1 MHQVAELGRELEDL
15 SGKELLDQVDAL
27 HAQQR
32 RTELLI
38 LQAAYQHAV
47 LNIEETIDPQRTA
60 FGRERAVF
68 LGGEGTPK
76 VAEFA
81 AADLG
86 GRLQLSPFAAGLLM
100 ADALDLRH
108 RLPQLWGRVRA
119 MEVKVSYARYVAKK
133 TRELSPARAAYVDER
148 VVESADGRLPWS
160 RFAALVEAAIIA
172 SDPVASAEAEERA
185 AKAQFAQPTQS
196 DEHGLRG
203 FYIRADFATIA
214 RFDAAVAYFA
224 DALSALGDT
233 RSLDE
238 RRVTAVLILANP
250 THAVDL
256 LQAYAEWREADGAA
270 PVVDLA
276 KLMPVV
282 QVFVHVS
289 SEDNEVTR
297 IEGVGPVS
305 PTWVRHHLGE
315 KCRFKITPVIDLA
328 LQAPVDA
335 YEIPDRHRQAVHL
348 MTPADVFP
356 FATNTTRGK
365 QIDHTV
371 PYQPGAP
378 PGQSRIGNYGPLST
392 THHRIKTFGGW
403 EVKQP
408 LPGIFL
414 WRDRYGATYLVDH
427 TGTRRIDFAVDLF
440 FDTTV
445 LEYAA

>member
-1 MHQVAELGRELEDL
+1 MQQVAELGRELEDL
-15 SGKELLDQVDAL
+15 SGKELLDRVDVL

-38 LQAAYQHAV
+38 LQAAHHHAV
-47 LNIEETIDPQRTA
+47 LNNEDTIDPQRTA

-81 AADLG
+81 AAELG

-108 RLPQLWGRVRA
+108 RLPRLWGRVRA
-119 MEVKVSYARYVAKK
+119 LEVKVSYARYVAKM
-133 TRELSPARAAYVDER
+133 TRELSTTRAGYVDER
-148 VVESADGRLPWS
+148 VAESADGRLPWS

-172 SDPVASAEAEERA
+172 SDPVASAEAEARS
-185 AKAQFAQPTQS
+185 AKAQFAHPTAS

-214 RFDAAVAYFA
+214 RVDAAVAYFA
-224 DALSALGDT
+224 DALAALGDT

-238 RRVTAVLILANP
+238 RRVAAVLILANP
-250 THAVDL
+250 THAVEL
-256 LQAYAEWREADGAA
+256 LRAYADWREAGGAA

-282 QVFVHVS
+282 RVFVHMS
-289 SEDNEVTR
+289 REDSEVTR

-305 PTWVRHHLGE
+305 PTWVQRHLGD
-315 KCRFKITPVIDLA
+315 KCRFTVTPVIDLA
-328 LQAPVDA
+328 AQAPVDA

-371 PYQPGAP
+371 PYRPGAP
-378 PGQSRIGNYGPLST
+378 PGQSRIGNYGPMST

-414 WRDRYGATYLVDH
+414 WRDRYGATYLVDNS
-427 TGTRRIDFAVDLF
+427 GTRRIDLAVDLF
-440 FDTTV
+440 FAANA

>member
-1 MHQVAELGRELEDL
+1 MHQIVGLERELEALSGRELLDRVDL
-15 SGKELLDQVDAL
+15 L

-38 LQAAYQHAV
+38 LRAAYQHAI
-47 LNIEETIDPQRTA
+47 LNNEETTDPRGYA
-60 FGRERAVF
+60 FGKERAVF
-68 LGGEGTPK
+68 LGGQGTPK

-81 AADLG
+81 AAELG

-108 RLPQLWGRVRA
+108 RLPHLWGRVRA

-133 TRELSPARAAYVDER
+133 TRELPPALAAYVDER
-148 VVESADGRLPWS
+148 VAESADGRLPWS
-160 RFAALVEAAIIA
+160 RFTQLVEASIIA
-172 SDPVASAEAEERA
+172 SDPIASAEAEERA

-196 DEHGLRG
+196 NGHGLRG
-203 FYIRADFATIA
+203 FYIRADFATVA

-224 DALSALGDT
+224 DALAALGDT

-256 LQAYAEWREADGAA
+256 LRAYADWREAGGAP

-276 KLMPVV
+276 KLMPTV
-282 QVFVHVS
+282 QIFVHMS
-289 SEDNEVTR
+289 SEDNDVTR
-297 IEGVGPVS
+297 IENLGPVS
-305 PTWVRHHLGE
+305 PTWVRRQLGD

-328 LQAPVDA
+328 AQAPVDA
-335 YEIPDRHRQAVHL
+335 YEIPARHRQAVHL

-378 PGQSRIGNYGPLST
+378 PGQSRIGNYGPMSI
-392 THHRIKTFGGW
+392 THHRIKTHGEW
-403 EVKQP
+403 QVKQP
-408 LPGIFL
+408 LPGIYL

-427 TGTRRIDFAVDLF
+427 TGTRRIDFAMDF
-440 FDTTV
+440 AFEATQ